1 MTKLE
6 CVIYV
11 AFVMV
16 ILWMIVNIVG
26 GSHVDAFGAQRRLNS
41 LNGAYND
48 TERDI
53 YWYAS
58 AKLNE

>member
-1 MTKLE
+1 
-6 CVIYV
+6 
-11 AFVMV
+11 MV
-16 ILWMIVNIVG
+16 ILWMIVNIAG

-41 LNGAYND
+41 LSDAHND

>member
-1 MTKLE
+1 
-6 CVIYV
+6 
-11 AFVMV
+11 MV

-41 LNGAYND
+41 LNGAHND

-53 YWYAS
+53 YWDAS